1 MNIKHRFLAGLSLL
15 LVCGMFAAGP
25 ALAQEEDERDRRDNQ
40 KTKEAQAVSKEV
52 YDRIQKAQELI
63 DADDSQGALKLLN
76 ALKTKK
82 GITEYELQNVL
93 NYLGFVNYNIE
104 NIPAAIAAYEE
115 MIAIPSIEDQVKK
128 TTIYTLSQLSTMQE
142 DYPKAL
148 TLLEQY
154 FVLETNPA
162 PDAYILYAQN
172 LYQENRYQ
180 DMVKPIETAIDVA
193 VKRELQPK
201 EDWYVLLN
209 FAYFQQENYEKVRDI
224 QKILLVNWPKKRYWF
239 SLAGAYTE
247 LGEDNNLMAAYDA
260 AHTQGLL
267 ESEAELTTMAQL
279 YLQHEVPYKAG
290 VLLEREMETGRV
302 DKSAKNYRLLS
313 QAWTLAQE
321 DEKSIPALEAAAR
334 LSDDGEL
341 NLRLGNAHLNL
352 GQYGECVAAISEGIK
367 KGGIKSPDNAQISM
381 GMCLYNQKKYTEA
394 IQAFRE
400 AGKTS
405 RSKRI
410 AAQWVSV
417 IESDIERNKQIQLA
431 ENAAQKQQREIAARR
446 AAAER
451 SR

>member
-1 MNIKHRFLAGLSLL
+1 
-15 LVCGMFAAGP
+15 
-25 ALAQEEDERDRRDNQ
+25 
-40 KTKEAQAVSKEV
+40 
-52 YDRIQKAQELI
+52 
-63 DADDSQGALKLLN
+63 
-76 ALKTKK
+76 
-82 GITEYELQNVL
+82 
-93 NYLGFVNYNIE
+93 
-104 NIPAAIAAYEE
+104 
-115 MIAIPSIEDQVKK
+115 
-128 TTIYTLSQLSTMQE
+128 
-142 DYPKAL
+142 
-148 TLLEQY
+148 
-154 FVLETNPA
+154 
-162 PDAYILYAQN
+162 
-172 LYQENRYQ
+172 
-180 DMVKPIETAIDVA
+180 
-193 VKRELQPK
+193 
-201 EDWYVLLN
+201 
-209 FAYFQQENYEKVRDI
+209 
-224 QKILLVNWPKKRYWF
+224 
-239 SLAGAYTE
+239 
-247 LGEDNNLMAAYDA
+247 
-260 AHTQGLL
+260 
-267 ESEAELTTMAQL
+267 
-279 YLQHEVPYKAG
+279 
-290 VLLEREMETGRV
+290 METGRV
-302 DKSAKNYRLLS
+302 EKSAKNYRLLS

-410 AAQWVSV
+410 SAQWVSV